1 MKEQDFESQELSED
15 KDVSAEKL
23 VPVGEAI
30 RYRKRAQSAEQAAEA
45 LNEELKASKEQSKQ
59 LTEKLQQLEN
69 DNAMTMELVSAGA
82 IDLEAAMM
90 MTKSR
95 LKDGE
100 DVKDVVAQLRN
111 DKGYLFAELAEQA
124 VLPRTSGVKHKKGG
138 AMGGL
143 EMAAKRAASSG
154 SRADVQEY
162 LKVRRQ
168 FVK

>member
-1 MKEQDFESQELSED
+1 MKEQDFESQELSADED
-15 KDVSAEKL
+15 VKQEKL

-30 RYRKRAQSAEQAAEA
+30 RYRKRAQSAEQAAEE
-45 LNEELKASKEQSKQ
+45 LKEELKTSKEQGEQ
-59 LTEKLQQLEN
+59 LTEKLQQLESE
-69 DNAMTMELVSAGA
+69 NAMTMELVSAGA

-95 LKDGE
+95 VKEGD
-100 DVKDVVAQLRN
+100 DVKDVVMQLVN
-111 DKGYLFAELAEQA
+111 DKSYLFVERVEQA

-138 AMGGL
+138 ALVGL
-143 EMAAKRAASSG
+143 EKAAKRAAVSG

>member
-15 KDVSAEKL
+15 KDVNAEKL

-45 LNEELKASKEQSKQ
+45 LTEELATSKEQGKQ
-59 LTEKLQQLEN
+59 LTEKLQQLESE
-69 DNAMTMELVSAGA
+69 NAMTMELVSAGA

-95 LKDGE
+95 LTGGE
-100 DVKDVVAQLRN
+100 DIKDVVAQLRAE
-111 DKGYLFAELAEQA
+111 KGYLFVDRVEQA
-124 VLPRTSGVKHKKGG
+124 VLPRTSGVKHKRGG
-138 AMGGL
+138 AVAGL
-143 EMAAKRAASSG
+143 EAAAKRAASSG
-154 SRADVQEY
+154 SRADIHEY

>member
-15 KDVSAEKL
+15 KDVNAEKL

-30 RYRKRAQSAEQAAEA
+30 RYRKRAQSAEQE
-45 LNEELKASKEQSKQ
+45 LETLGRELKTSKEQGEQ
-59 LTEKLQQLEN
+59 LTEKLQQLESE
-69 DNAMTMELVSAGA
+69 NAMTMELVSAGA

-90 MTKSR
+90 MTKTR
-95 LKDGE
+95 IKDGD
-100 DVKDVVAQLRN
+100 DVKDVVEQLRA
-111 DKGYLFAELAEQA
+111 DKGYLFVERAEQA
-124 VLPRTSGVKHKKGG
+124 VLPRTSGVKHKRGG
-138 AMGGL
+138 AVAGL
-143 EMAAKRAASSG
+143 EAAAKRAASSG